1 MIKISVGDRGTLE
14 KFKENKGKYRYAL
27 VGVEVVWRVIQ
38 NDLHELKEHIQEIF
52 DERIS

>member
-27 VGVEVVWRVIQ
+27 VGVEVEQTILSLTQ
-38 NDLHELKEHIQEIF
+38 AMN
-52 DERIS
+52 RIKKGEA

>member
-27 VGVEVVWRVIQ
+27 VGVEVEPLITTTQKWLRKM
-38 NDLHELKEHIQEIF
+38 HEE
-52 DERIS
+52 

>member
-27 VGVEVVWRVIQ
+27 VGVEVLRGI
-38 NDLHELKEHIQEIF
+38 
-52 DERIS
+52 